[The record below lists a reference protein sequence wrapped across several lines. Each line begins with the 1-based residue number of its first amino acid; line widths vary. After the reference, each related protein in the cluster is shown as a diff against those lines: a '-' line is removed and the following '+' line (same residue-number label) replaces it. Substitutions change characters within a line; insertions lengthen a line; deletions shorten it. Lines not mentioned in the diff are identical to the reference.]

1 MSLGFAFEG
10 CAGRAAFQ
18 AGVAAQC
25 HEDGLQPACVTGA
38 SSGSI
43 VAALVADG
51 HAERLPD
58 IWMTAAG
65 KPVFQPR
72 RVLRGDWPWA
82 MSSIVGDALEAVFES
97 RRLASLKLPI
107 GIPVTFIGARG
118 RSRRVLT
125 RDDDV
130 TVVEAVLASCFI
142 PGPYSRWIRIHG
154 RLAWDGAWDVRVP
167 IEAAVSLGASRVLAV
182 VANETGS
189 LLRGF
194 PGRPVAT
201 PERCVVVSPDSP
213 LPIGAW
219 DTDPAN
225 IRAALTAGRRAA
237 RAMAQRVP
245 VRPAPVADQSP

>member
-1 MSLGFAFEG
+1 MGLGLAFEG
-10 CAGRAAFQ
+10 CAGRAAFH
-18 AGVAAQC
+18 AGVAVQC

-65 KPVFQPR
+65 IPVFQPR
-72 RVLRGDWPWA
+72 RVLRGGWPWA
-82 MSSIVGDALEAVFES
+82 MSSIVGDALEAVFGA

-107 GIPVTFIGARG
+107 GIPVTFVGARG
-118 RSRRVLT
+118 RSRRLLT

-142 PGPYSRWIRIHG
+142 PGPYSRWIRIGG
-154 RLAWDGAWDVRVP
+154 RYAWDGAWDIRVP
-167 IEAAVSLGASRVLAV
+167 IECAVSLGASQVVAV
-182 VANETGS
+182 VANETGT
-189 LLRGF
+189 LLHGF
-194 PGRPVAT
+194 PGKPVAQ
-201 PERCVVVSPDSP
+201 PARCVVVSPDSP

-225 IRAALTAGRRAA
+225 LRAALAAGRRAA
-237 RAMAQRVP
+237 RAL
-245 VRPAPVADQSP
+245 APVTPASAADQSP

>member
-10 CAGRAAFQ
+10 CAGRAAFH

-51 HAERLPD
+51 QAERLPD

-82 MSSIVGDALEAVFES
+82 MSSIVGDALEAVFGS
-97 RRLASLKLPI
+97 RRLASLALPI
-107 GIPVTFIGARG
+107 GIPVTFLGTRG
-118 RSRRVLT
+118 RARRLLT

-142 PGPYSRWIRIHG
+142 PGPYSRWIRIEG
-154 RLAWDGAWDVRVP
+154 RYAWDGAWDVRTP
-167 IEAAVSLGASRVLAV
+167 IDSAMFLGASRVVAV
-182 VANETGS
+182 VANESGT
-189 LLRGF
+189 LLHGF
-194 PGRPVAT
+194 PGRPVAA
-201 PERCVVVSPDSP
+201 PADCIVVAPDSP

-219 DTDPAN
+219 DTGPSN
-225 IRAALTAGRRAA
+225 IRAALAAGRRAA
-237 RAMAQRVP
+237 RALAGM
-245 VRPAPVADQSP
+245 PA